1 MAPWQKETL
10 GLKVGDIIIW
20 RGEAIEVEGQSA
32 VVEPGMR
39 GKVISLH
46 DGFHLDV
53 VRVGPIPP
61 TAIVQF
67 ENGMRLM
74 VDERMK
80 WERDAG

>member
-1 MAPWQKETL
+1 MVT
-10 GLKVGDIIIW
+10 
-20 RGEAIEVEGQSA
+20 
-32 VVEPGMR
+32 PGMK
-39 GKVISLH
+39 GKVLSLH

-80 WERDAG
+80 WERVT